1 MKLSQLKKLIKE
13 ELEVV
18 LTNEEAGEIFGED
31 VQAQLEADEA
41 GVDEGKHKGEGT
53 MARSQLA
60 RTGEIAHMLE
70 KMIGDDTNLPEW
82 VESKVTKAQDY
93 LSSVLNYMRGE
104 DLVDAG
110 DAAREMKATA
120 AVVNRGPLEEG
131 GFFQDAT
138 AEESAEAAELAAQ
151 QPGEEGGDVYKIA
164 TESQGEREAEMIAR
178 LEDAIENARDLVA
191 SLPKDQ
197 REEAAEVLNRLETR
211 YDHIMSGRVKQEA
224 DDPEEERPK
233 RVTPQSIAALKR
245 RVGRGRGVG
254 MGSPKGAHRG
264 KKPSQFDR

>member
-1 MKLSQLKKLIKE
+1 MIITKDKLRQIISE

-31 VQAQLEADEA
+31 VQAQLEADEDNL
-41 GVDEGKHKGEGT
+41 DEGKHKGEGT

-104 DLVDAG
+104 NLVDAG

-120 AVVNRGPLEEG
+120 AIVNRGPLQE
-131 GFFQDAT
+131 
-138 AEESAEAAELAAQ
+138 
-151 QPGEEGGDVYKIA
+151 DV
-164 TESQGEREAEMIAR
+164 EAEMENQIKNLEKRIKALPDGEEKEKAR
-178 LEDAIENARDLVA
+178 RF
-191 SLPKDQ
+191 
-197 REEAAEVLNRLETR
+197 LNVLETH
-211 YDHIMSGRVKQEA
+211 YDQYISGR
-224 DDPEEERPK
+224 
-233 RVTPQSIAALKR
+233 
-245 RVGRGRGVG
+245 
-254 MGSPKGAHRG
+254 
-264 KKPSQFDR
+264 